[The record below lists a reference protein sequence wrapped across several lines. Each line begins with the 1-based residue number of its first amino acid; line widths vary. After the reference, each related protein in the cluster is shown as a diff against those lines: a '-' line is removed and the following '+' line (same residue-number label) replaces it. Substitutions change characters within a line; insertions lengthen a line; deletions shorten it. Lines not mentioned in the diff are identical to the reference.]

1 VESFNG
7 KFRDECLNE
16 HWFGSLAE
24 ARAIVAAWRVD
35 DNERRTRS
43 ALAYRTSAEHAA
55 EWRARQRDGYERG
68 LEVV

>member
-1 VESFNG
+1 VESSNG

-35 DNERRTRS
+35 YNKRV
-43 ALAYRTSAEHAA
+43 AEG
-55 EWRARQRDGYERG
+55 RLD
-68 LEVV
+68 